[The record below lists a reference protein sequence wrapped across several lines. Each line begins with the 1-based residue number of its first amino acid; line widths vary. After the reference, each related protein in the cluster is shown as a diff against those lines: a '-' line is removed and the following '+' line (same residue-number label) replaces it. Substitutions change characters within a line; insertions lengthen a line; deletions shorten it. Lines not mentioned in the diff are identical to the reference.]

1 MGGQPATSPEMSG
14 GKIIFK
20 NIPPMPQRNLCCLEK
35 NSIKDNQ
42 GLGPYQNQSA
52 NLSVCDT
59 NRTEISITAE
69 IRLVRNN

>member
-1 MGGQPATSPEMSG
+1 MPE
-14 GKIIFK
+14 
-20 NIPPMPQRNLCCLEK
+20 RNLCCLEK

-59 NRTEISITAE
+59 NQTEISITAE